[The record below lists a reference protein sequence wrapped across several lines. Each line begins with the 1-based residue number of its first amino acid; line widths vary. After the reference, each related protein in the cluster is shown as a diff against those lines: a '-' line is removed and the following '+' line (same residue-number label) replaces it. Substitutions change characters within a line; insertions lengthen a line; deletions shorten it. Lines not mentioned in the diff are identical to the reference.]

1 MEKCKAIII
10 QANEYEAIRHAIQCV
25 EEQLEVLA
33 EGMSNQW
40 NVDGYLDQQGID
52 DAIVW
57 KERTVMDLN
66 ALRQRIDA

>member
-10 QANEYEAIRHAIQCV
+10 QANEYEAIRNAISCV

-66 ALRQRIDA
+66 ALLQRIDA